1 MAPSEGRRCGRGPDW
16 RQPPSLRR
24 SVKLSRIMHLC
35 GHAVVIHGRATRGHC
50 HRVGQ
55 ARVLAAA
62 APKELGAHVGP
73 VLGHRSQRGVA
84 HRPQAGVLTAWR
96 HGEKTLLW
104 LFPLSPSWSPARDS
118 RLKIPTVMRAI
129 ISTTVTV
136 NENLM
141 SRPTISA
148 TIFSINCLKN
158 DRNIQSAA
166 EICVNVSNSPCV
178 CYSH

>member
-1 MAPSEGRRCGRGPDW
+1 MTLSKGRRCRRGPDW
-16 RQPPSLRR
+16 RQSSSLWRG
-24 SVKLSRIMHLC
+24 VKLSCIMHLC
-35 GHAVVIHGRATRGHC
+35 GHAAVIHGRATRGHC

-62 APKELGAHVGP
+62 ASKKLGAHVCP
-73 VLGHRSQRGVA
+73 ILGHRSQRGVA

-96 HGEKTLLW
+96 HGEKVLLW
-104 LFPLSPSWSPARDS
+104 LVTLSPSWSPARDS

-136 NENLM
+136 NENLL
-141 SRPTISA
+141 SRLTISA
-148 TIFSINCLKN
+148 AIFRINCLKK

-166 EICVNVSNSPCV
+166 EILNVSNSPRV
-178 CYSH
+178 HYSH